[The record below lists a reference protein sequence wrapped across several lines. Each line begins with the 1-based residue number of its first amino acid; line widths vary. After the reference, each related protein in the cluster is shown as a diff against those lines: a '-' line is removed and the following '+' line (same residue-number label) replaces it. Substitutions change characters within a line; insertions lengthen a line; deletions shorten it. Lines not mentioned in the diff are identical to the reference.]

1 MRLWVAV
8 RTMLGKLQLLPAD
21 HNEAAFESMW
31 KIADTDKDG
40 KISFDEFVRLFHRQ
54 VSEQD

>member
-1 MRLWVAV
+1 
-8 RTMLGKLQLLPAD
+8 MLGKLQLLPAD